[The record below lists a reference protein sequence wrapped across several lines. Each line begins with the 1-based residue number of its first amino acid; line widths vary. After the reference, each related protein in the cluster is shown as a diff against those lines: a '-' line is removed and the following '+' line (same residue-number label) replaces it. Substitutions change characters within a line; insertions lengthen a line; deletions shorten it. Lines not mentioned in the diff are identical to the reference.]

1 MIMEYKN
8 VFLLVILIAS
18 AITIYL
24 FTKRNIKKM
33 ESFAKNTETKFDD
46 KLIGFWKKFNV
57 LLLLSLVVIGGL
69 WIYGISITPLLA
81 GAGVASVII
90 GLAIKE
96 LLSDM
101 FAGVSIMTDRPFSEG
116 DRIEV
121 RKISGHWG
129 GWGDVKE
136 IGLRRSKVENT
147 DGVIINY
154 PNSLL
159 AQSTIVNF
167 SDKND
172 EHKPVRVR
180 IRFSVD
186 WTSDVDAA
194 IKISEEAI
202 YSGLNTAKEKNY
214 SITSFPGISEKDL
227 DNTENKYKPYV
238 LIRSLWDDSLGTVAP
253 GILLEGRYYLNDVRH
268 RTKVR
273 SIVLDR
279 IITALRKNNISF
291 PHPSIQISNNISE

>member
-1 MIMEYKN
+1 MEYKN
-8 VFLLVILIAS
+8 EILLVILIAI
-18 AITIYL
+18 AMIIYL

-33 ESFAKNTETKFDD
+33 ESFAKDTETKIDD

-57 LLLLSLVVIGGL
+57 LVLLLLVVIGGL
-69 WIYGISITPLLA
+69 WIYGVNITPLLA

-101 FAGVSIMTDRPFSEG
+101 FAGISIMTDRPFTEG

-186 WTSDVDAA
+186 WHSDIETAMKV
-194 IKISEEAI
+194 SEEAI
-202 YSGLNTAKEKNY
+202 FSTLKIAKEKGY
-214 SITSFPGISEKDL
+214 SITSFPDTLTNDKDS
-227 DNTENKYKPYV
+227 DNPKKEYMPYV
-238 LIRSLWDDSLGTVAP
+238 LIRSLWDDSLGSVAP
-253 GILLEGRYYLNDVRH
+253 GILLEGRYYLNDVRD

-273 SIVLDR
+273 SIVLNG
-279 IITALRKNNISF
+279 IITTLRKNKISF
-291 PHPSIQISNNISE
+291 PKPNIIISNNTEK

>member
-8 VFLLVILIAS
+8 VFLLVILIAI

-46 KLIGFWKKFNV
+46 KLIGFWKKFNI

-101 FAGVSIMTDRPFSEG
+101 FAGISIMTDRPFSTG

-167 SDKND
+167 SEKNNNE

-180 IRFSVD
+180 IRFSID
-186 WTSDVDAA
+186 WGSDIETA
-194 IKISEEAI
+194 IKVSGEAI
-202 YSGLNTAKEKNY
+202 NSSLSVAKER
-214 SITSFPGISEKDL
+214 SLSV
-227 DNTENKYKPYV
+227 NTDNKYKPYV

-253 GILLEGRYYLNDVRH
+253 GILLEGRYYLDDVRH

-273 SIVLDR
+273 SIVLNG
-279 IITALRKNNISF
+279 IIAALRKNNISF
-291 PHPSIQISNNISE
+291 PQPHIQISNNTDK

>member
-1 MIMEYKN
+1 MEYRN
-8 VFLLVILIAS
+8 EIFLVILIVIAM
-18 AITIYL
+18 TIYL

-33 ESFAKNTETKFDD
+33 EDFAKRTETEIDD
-46 KLIGFWKKFNV
+46 ALIAFWKKFNV
-57 LLLLSLVVIGGL
+57 IVLLSLVIIGGL
-69 WIYGISITPLLA
+69 WIYGVNITPLLA

-101 FAGVSIMTDRPFSEG
+101 FAGISIMTDRPFSEG

-159 AQSTIVNF
+159 AQSAIVNF

-180 IRFSVD
+180 IRFSID
-186 WTSDVDAA
+186 WGSDVDTA
-194 IKISEEAI
+194 IKVSEEAI
-202 YSGLNTAKEKNY
+202 FSGLNTAKERSY
-214 SITSFPGISEKDL
+214 SITSFQGISVNDS
-227 DNTENKYKPYV
+227 DNTDNKYKPYV

-253 GILLEGRYYLNDVRH
+253 GILLEGRYYLNDVRD

-273 SIVLDR
+273 SIVLNG
-279 IITALRKNNISF
+279 IIAALRKNNISF
-291 PHPSIQISNNISE
+291 PKPHIHISN

>member
-1 MIMEYKN
+1 MEYRN
-8 VFLLVILIAS
+8 EILLVILIV
-18 AITIYL
+18 ITMTIYL
-24 FTKRNIKKM
+24 FSKRNIKKM
-33 ESFAKNTETKFDD
+33 EDFVKGTKTEIDD
-46 KLIGFWKKFNV
+46 ALIAFWKKFNALV
-57 LLLLSLVVIGGL
+57 LLSLVVIGGL
-69 WIYGISITPLLA
+69 WIYDINITPLLA

-172 EHKPVRVR
+172 DDKQPVRVR
-180 IRFSVD
+180 IRFSID
-186 WTSDVDAA
+186 WSSDVETA
-194 IKISEEAI
+194 IKVSEEAI

-214 SITSFPGISEKDL
+214 SIPPFPGLSVNDS
-227 DNTENKYKPYV
+227 DNTDNKYKPYV

-279 IITALRKNNISF
+279 IITALREGNISF
-291 PHPSIQISNNISE
+291 PQPKRKILNLEH

>member
-1 MIMEYKN
+1 
-8 VFLLVILIAS
+8 
-18 AITIYL
+18 
-24 FTKRNIKKM
+24 M

-46 KLIGFWKKFNV
+46 KLIGFWKKFNI

-101 FAGVSIMTDRPFSEG
+101 FAGISIMTDRPFSTG

-167 SDKND
+167 SEKNNNE

-180 IRFSVD
+180 IRFSID
-186 WTSDVDAA
+186 WGSDIETA
-194 IKISEEAI
+194 IKVSGEAI
-202 YSGLNTAKEKNY
+202 NSSLSVAKER
-214 SITSFPGISEKDL
+214 SLSV
-227 DNTENKYKPYV
+227 NTDNKYKPYV
-238 LIRSLWDDSLGTVAP
+238 LIRSLWDDSLGTIAP
-253 GILLEGRYYLNDVRH
+253 GILLEGRYYLDDVRH

-273 SIVLDR
+273 SIVLNG
-279 IITALRKNNISF
+279 IIAALRKNNISF
-291 PHPSIQISNNISE
+291 PQPHIQISNNTEK

>member
-1 MIMEYKN
+1 MEYRN
-8 VFLLVILIAS
+8 EILLVILIVIS
-18 AITIYL
+18 MTIYL

-33 ESFAKNTETKFDD
+33 EDFAKRTETEIDD
-46 KLIGFWKKFNV
+46 ALIAFWKKFNV
-57 LLLLSLVVIGGL
+57 IVLLSLVVIGGL
-69 WIYGISITPLLA
+69 WIYGVNITPLLA

-101 FAGVSIMTDRPFSEG
+101 FAGISIMTDRPFSEG

-180 IRFSVD
+180 IRFSID
-186 WTSDVDAA
+186 WGSDVDTA
-194 IKISEEAI
+194 IKVSEKAI
-202 YSGLNTAKEKNY
+202 FSGLNTAKEKGF
-214 SITSFPGISEKDL
+214 SITSFQ
-227 DNTENKYKPYV
+227 DNSANDSANTDNKYKPYV

-273 SIVLDR
+273 SIVLNGV
-279 IITALRKNNISF
+279 IAALRKNNISF
-291 PHPSIQISNNISE
+291 PQPHIQISNNIEK

>member
-1 MIMEYKN
+1 MEYKN

-101 FAGVSIMTDRPFSEG
+101 FAGISIMTDRPFSTG

-167 SDKND
+167 SEKNNNE

-180 IRFSVD
+180 IRFSID
-186 WTSDVDAA
+186 WGSDIETA
-194 IKISEEAI
+194 IKVSGEAI
-202 YSGLNTAKEKNY
+202 SSSLSVAKER
-214 SITSFPGISEKDL
+214 SLSV
-227 DNTENKYKPYV
+227 NTDNKYKPYV

-253 GILLEGRYYLNDVRH
+253 GILLEGRYYLDDVRH

-273 SIVLDR
+273 SIVLNG
-279 IITALRKNNISF
+279 IIAALRKNNISF
-291 PHPSIQISNNISE
+291 PQPQIQISNNIEK

>member
-1 MIMEYKN
+1 MEYKN
-8 VFLLVILIAS
+8 VFLLVILIAI

-57 LLLLSLVVIGGL
+57 LLLLSLVIIGGL

-101 FAGVSIMTDRPFSEG
+101 FAGISIMTDRPFSTG

-167 SDKND
+167 SEKNNNE

-180 IRFSVD
+180 IRFSID
-186 WTSDVDAA
+186 WGSDIETA
-194 IKISEEAI
+194 IKVSGEAI
-202 YSGLNTAKEKNY
+202 NSSLSVAKER
-214 SITSFPGISEKDL
+214 SLSV
-227 DNTENKYKPYV
+227 NTDNKYKPYV

-253 GILLEGRYYLNDVRH
+253 GILLEGRYYLDDVRH

-273 SIVLDR
+273 SIVLNG
-279 IITALRKNNISF
+279 IIAALRKNNISF
-291 PHPSIQISNNISE
+291 PQPHIQISNNTDK

>member
-101 FAGVSIMTDRPFSEG
+101 FAGISIMTDRPFSTG

-167 SDKND
+167 SEKNNNE

-180 IRFSVD
+180 IRFSID
-186 WTSDVDAA
+186 WGSDIETA
-194 IKISEEAI
+194 IKVSGEAI
-202 YSGLNTAKEKNY
+202 SSSLSVAKER
-214 SITSFPGISEKDL
+214 SLSV
-227 DNTENKYKPYV
+227 NTDNKYKPYV

-253 GILLEGRYYLNDVRH
+253 GILLEGRYYLDDVRH

-273 SIVLDR
+273 SIVLNG
-279 IITALRKNNISF
+279 IIAALRKNNISF
-291 PHPSIQISNNISE
+291 PQPHIQISNNIEK

>member
-1 MIMEYKN
+1 MIMEYRN
-8 VFLLVILIAS
+8 EIFLVILIVIAM
-18 AITIYL
+18 TIYL

-33 ESFAKNTETKFDD
+33 EDFAKRTETEIDD
-46 KLIGFWKKFNV
+46 ALIAFWKKFNV
-57 LLLLSLVVIGGL
+57 IVLLSLVIIGGL
-69 WIYGISITPLLA
+69 WIYGVNITPLLA

-101 FAGVSIMTDRPFSEG
+101 FAGISIMTDRPFSEG

-159 AQSTIVNF
+159 AQSIIVNF

-172 EHKPVRVR
+172 EHKSVRVR
-180 IRFSVD
+180 IRFSID
-186 WTSDVDAA
+186 WGSDVDTA
-194 IKISEEAI
+194 IKVSEEAI
-202 YSGLNTAKEKNY
+202 FSGLSTAKEKGF
-214 SITSFPGISEKDL
+214 SITSFQ
-227 DNTENKYKPYV
+227 DNSANDSANTDNKYKPYV

-273 SIVLDR
+273 SIVLNGV
-279 IITALRKNNISF
+279 IAALRKNNISF
-291 PHPSIQISNNISE
+291 PKPHIQISNNTEK

>member
-1 MIMEYKN
+1 MIMEYRN
-8 VFLLVILIAS
+8 EILLVILIVIAM
-18 AITIYL
+18 TIYL

-33 ESFAKNTETKFDD
+33 EDFAKRTETEIDD
-46 KLIGFWKKFNV
+46 ALIAFWKKFNV
-57 LLLLSLVVIGGL
+57 IVLLSLVVIGGL
-69 WIYGISITPLLA
+69 WIYGVNITPLLA

-101 FAGVSIMTDRPFSEG
+101 FAGISIMTDRPFSEG

-180 IRFSVD
+180 IRFSID
-186 WTSDVDAA
+186 WGSDVETA
-194 IKISEEAI
+194 IKVSEEAI
-202 YSGLNTAKEKNY
+202 FSGLNTAKEKNL
-214 SITSFPGISEKDL
+214 SITSFLGISANDSDNKD
-227 DNTENKYKPYV
+227 NKYKPYV

-273 SIVLDR
+273 SIVLNR
-279 IITALRKNNISF
+279 VIAALRKNNISF
-291 PHPSIQISNNISE
+291 PQPHIQISNNTEK

>member
-1 MIMEYKN
+1 MILEYQN
-8 VFLLVILIAS
+8 EILLAILIL
-18 AITIYL
+18 ITMTIY
-24 FTKRNIKKM
+24 FFSKRNIKKM
-33 ESFAKNTETKFDD
+33 EEFVKSTENEIDD
-46 KLIGFWKKFNV
+46 SLIAFWKKFNV

-69 WIYGISITPLLA
+69 WIYDINITPLLA

-172 EHKPVRVR
+172 EDKPVRVR
-180 IRFSVD
+180 IRFSID
-186 WTSDVDAA
+186 WSSDIETA
-194 IKISEEAI
+194 IKVSEEAI
-202 YSGLNTAKEKNY
+202 YSGLNIAKEKNY
-214 SITSFPGISEKDL
+214 SITSFPGLSVNDSE
-227 DNTENKYKPYV
+227 NTDNKYNPYV

-279 IITALRKNNISF
+279 IIIALRKNNISF
-291 PHPSIQISNNISE
+291 PQPKRKILNLEH